1 MQETTDTQSAESS
14 QETGVIGRMVGTLFS
29 PGRTFASVNK
39 QVEHQDWLIPLI
51 VIAIVGMLSAYLI
64 MPMAQTGEME
74 AMREQLQKDEAFS
87 DEQQTQVLKVGSIIG
102 ILVAAIGTVATLFIQ
117 AAIFLALANFVLG
130 GDGTYKKTLAVV
142 SYSSLV
148 GIPDAI
154 VTVPLM
160 LIKESMKV
168 QVGLSLL
175 LPGSMEGGFLF
186 HSLSMLNLF
195 SIWQF
200 SLIAVG
206 LGAVA
211 DIRTRRAAY
220 GVFGLWIVYVLITSA
235 TQNLSGSMI

>member
-1 MQETTDTQSAESS
+1 MEETTDTQGAESS
-14 QETGVIGRMVGTLFS
+14 QETGVTGRMVGTLFS
-29 PGRTFASVNK
+29 PGRTFASVNT

-51 VIAIVGMLSAYLI
+51 VMAIVSMLSAYLI
-64 MPMAQTGEME
+64 MPIALTGEME
-74 AMREQLQKDEAFS
+74 AMRVS
-87 DEQQTQVLKVGSIIG
+87 DEQQAQALEVGSIAG
-102 ILVAAIGTVATLFIQ
+102 ILGAAIGAAATLFVQ
-117 AAIFLALANFVLG
+117 AVIFLALANFVLG
-130 GDGTYKKTLAVV
+130 GDGTYKKTLAIV

-148 GIPDAI
+148 GIPAAI

-160 LIKESMKV
+160 LIKGSVKV

-186 HSLSMLNLF
+186 YFLSMLNLF

-200 SLIAVG
+200 SLIAIG

-220 GVFGLWIVYVLITSA
+220 GVFGLWIVYVLIVAAAQSF
-235 TQNLSGSMI
+235 LGSMV

>member
-1 MQETTDTQSAESS
+1 MQETTDTQGAESP

-74 AMREQLQKDEAFS
+74 AMREQLQKDE
-87 DEQQTQVLKVGSIIG
+87 QQAQVLKVGSIIG

-160 LIKESMKV
+160 LIKGSMKV

-200 SLIAVG
+200 SLIAIG

-220 GVFGLWIVYVLITSA
+220 GVFGLWIVYVLITAA